1 MLEVK
6 LKEIIETNL
15 IDVKEGIQF
24 WQDKNGSRLITVHI
38 GPGKVRAYCV
48 NDEPR
53 AWAEDTISDFEEKI
67 IGEMGFRECNEDWE
81 EYVTVKEP
89 MAKDIRDIVE
99 IKGVNYWKSKD
110 GVLYMTIWN
119 RLHGIDAT
127 LIPMNITT
135 SRPVVYP
142 RPVNMLDEM
151 KRLNLYKVPNMR
163 LEEF

>member
-1 MLEVK
+1 MLEVE
-6 LKEIIETNL
+6 LKDIVETNL

-24 WQDKNGSRLITVHI
+24 WENEKGSRLITTVV
-38 GPGKVRAYCV
+38 GEDKVRVYYL

-53 AWAEDTISDFEEKI
+53 AWVEDTIKDFEEKI
-67 IGEMGFRECNEDWE
+67 IGDMEFRECDEEWE

-99 IKGVNYWKSKD
+99 IKGINHWKTKD

-127 LIPMNITT
+127 LIPMNIAT
-135 SRPVVYP
+135 SGPVVYP
-142 RPVNMLDEM
+142 RPVDMLTEM
-151 KRLNLYKVPNMR
+151 KRLNLYKVHNMR